1 MTELRESTCPGCGLR
16 MPVSDTAAYEGYY
29 NTSPE
34 CWDVYTEVLGS
45 DFSNAVLFGQVHQL
59 TVDTYAVQHA
69 GGIHKDKSVAIH
81 LCGLYLVLDRGI
93 PPTSVPK
100 LLQRLA
106 DAVETW
112 PHFPPPADMGSLTIC
127 DVALSDS
134 IEEHINTVREWAGL
148 VWQAWSQYH
157 DEVADLVSHHLK

>member
-59 TVDTYAVQHA
+59 TVTPTRCSTLEEYT
-69 GGIHKDKSVAIH
+69 KTS
-81 LCGLYLVLDRGI
+81 RS
-93 PPTSVPK
+93 PSTSVDCI
-100 LLQRLA
+100 L
-106 DAVETW
+106 
-112 PHFPPPADMGSLTIC
+112 C
-127 DVALSDS
+127 
-134 IEEHINTVREWAGL
+134 
-148 VWQAWSQYH
+148 
-157 DEVADLVSHHLK
+157 